1 MTQNNDTEQQV
12 LQLENRRFQAM
23 VDADIAALESIFAD
37 DLSYTHS
44 TATLD
49 TKESFI
55 GSLASGVLKY
65 ESMTP
70 SNMQVRD
77 SGDTAVV
84 TGNADVRV
92 ITGGQQIGFS
102 LRFTDVVVRRDGRWQ
117 VVAWQAT
124 RLPE

>member
-12 LQLENRRFQAM
+12 LDLENRRFQAM

-44 TATLD
+44 TAALD

-55 GSLASGVLKY
+55 GSLSSGALKY

-77 SGDTAVV
+77 YGGTAVV

-92 ITGGQQIGFS
+92 VTGGQQIGFS

-117 VVAWQAT
+117 VVAWHAT